1 MADVQ
6 DETKAATEWLSAF
19 SQVLAD
25 GDGAAAANLFC
36 DDGHWR
42 DVLAFSW
49 NLETYNGKTEIAD
62 QFNRSLADVKPSA
75 FSLAGERTPPRRVT
89 RAGVEAIEIIFEFTT
104 SYGIGNGVVRLK
116 PDTSDGVPRVWTLLT
131 SLEQLH
137 DHSEQFGTARAGGD
151 AFKREFGGDNWQD
164 LRNKARAYDDHEPTV
179 LVVGGG
185 QAGLGIA
192 ARLTHLGIDTLT
204 VDRHERIG
212 DNWRKR
218 YHSLT
223 LHNEVTVNHLP
234 YMPFPPTW
242 PVYIPKD
249 MLANWFEAYVEA
261 LELNYWTGMSLTA
274 GSYDDATGTWEIT
287 LQRTDGAERIVRPRH
302 VVFAT
307 GVSAI
312 PVQPNLPGLTEFGGT
327 VMHSGTYTDGQAW
340 RGRKALIVGTGNSA
354 HDVAQ
359 DLQASGADVT
369 MIQRASTHI
378 VSLSE
383 AQNVYAIYAEGPPL
397 EDCDLLAISFPFP
410 VLQQG
415 YRLTTAASAE
425 VDKELLDGLK
435 ARGFKLN
442 DGVDSG
448 GFQMSYLTR
457 GGGYYF
463 NVGCSDLIVENR
475 IKLMHFDEIDHF
487 STDGAKLNNGEIT
500 PADLIVM
507 ATGYKNQQDTIREY
521 LGDDVA
527 DRIGP
532 VWGFSEGGELRNMW
546 RRTAQPGLW
555 FTAGSLAQC
564 RIFSRYLALQIKACE
579 EGIISG

>member
-1 MADVQ
+1 M
-6 DETKAATEWLSAF
+6 KAVSEWLGAF
-19 SQVLAD
+19 SQALAD
-25 GDGAAAANLFC
+25 KDGNAAAELFC

-49 NLETYNGKTEIAD
+49 NLETFSGKTAIAD
-62 QFNRSLADVKPSA
+62 QFNRSLDEVKPSA
-75 FSLAGERTPPRRVT
+75 FRLAGGRTPPRRVT
-89 RAGVEAIEIIFEFTT
+89 RAGVEAIEVLFEFTT
-104 SYGIGNGVVRLK
+104 SYGVGNGVVRLK
-116 PDTSDGVPRVWTLLT
+116 PEPSDGVLRAWTLLT

-137 DHSEQFGTARAGGD
+137 GHAEQFGAARAGGD

-164 LRNKARAYDDHEPTV
+164 LRNKARAYEDHEPAV

-192 ARLTHLGIDTLT
+192 ARLTHLGVDTLI

-242 PVYIPKD
+242 PIYIPKD

-261 LELNYWTGMSLTA
+261 MELNYWTGMSLTT
-274 GSYDDATGTWEIT
+274 GSYDDEAGRWKIT
-287 LQRTDGAERIVRPRH
+287 LQRPDGTERIVRPRH

-312 PVQPNLPGLTEFGGT
+312 PVQPDLPGLKDFAGT
-327 VMHSGTYTDGQAW
+327 VMHSGSYTDGQAW
-340 RGRKALIVGTGNSA
+340 RGRKALVVGTGNSA

-383 AQNVYAIYAEGPPL
+383 AQNVYAIYAEGPPI

-415 YRLTTAASAE
+415 YRLMTAASAE
-425 VDKELLDGLK
+425 VDRELLDGLR

-442 DGVDSG
+442 DGVDDG

-463 NVGCSDLIVENR
+463 NVGCSDLIVEDK

-487 STDGAKLNNGEIT
+487 SPDGAKLNNGDT
-500 PADLIVM
+500 RPADLIVM
-507 ATGYKNQQDTIREY
+507 ATGYKNQQDTIRAY

-564 RIFSRYLALQIKACE
+564 RIFSRYLALQIKAIE

>member
-1 MADVQ
+1 MTSVQ

-19 SQVLAD
+19 SQALAD
-25 GDGAAAANLFC
+25 SDGDSAAELFC

-49 NLETYNGKTEIAD
+49 NLETFNGKSEISD
-62 QFNRSLADVKPSA
+62 QFNRSLDDVRPSDFHLAD
-75 FSLAGERTPPRRVT
+75 GRTAPRRVT

-104 SYGIGNGVVRLK
+104 SYGVGNGVVRLK
-116 PDTSDGVPRVWTLLT
+116 PEPPDGVLRAWTLLT

-137 DHSEQFGTARAGGD
+137 DHAEQFGAARAGGD

-242 PVYIPKD
+242 PTYIPKD

-261 LELNYWTGMSLTA
+261 LELNYWPGMSLTA
-274 GSYDDATGTWEIT
+274 GTYDDETGTWQIT
-287 LQRTDGAERIVRPRH
+287 LRRTDGTERIVRPRH

-312 PVQPNLPGLTEFGGT
+312 PVQPDLPGLKDFAGT

-369 MIQRASTHI
+369 MVQRASTHI

-383 AQNVYAIYAEGPPL
+383 AQNVYAIYAEGPPM

-415 YRLTTAASAE
+415 YRLMTAASAE
-425 VDKELLDGLK
+425 VDSELLDGLRS
-435 ARGFKLN
+435 RGFKLN
-442 DGVDSG
+442 DGVDDG

-463 NVGCSDLIVENR
+463 NVGCSDLIVENK
-475 IKLMHFDEIDHF
+475 IKLMQFDEIDHF
-487 STDGAKLNNGEIT
+487 SPDGATLNNGDT
-500 PADLIVM
+500 SPADLIVM
-507 ATGYKNQQDTIREY
+507 ATGYKNQQDTIRAY

-527 DRIGP
+527 NRIGP